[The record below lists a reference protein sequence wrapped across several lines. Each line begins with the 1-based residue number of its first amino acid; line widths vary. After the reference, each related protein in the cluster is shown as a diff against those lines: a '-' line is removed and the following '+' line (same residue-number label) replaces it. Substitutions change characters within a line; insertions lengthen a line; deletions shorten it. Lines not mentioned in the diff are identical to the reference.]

1 MKVKSKIMLEIN
13 EIKIRKTI
21 EEKYKE
27 NKWKK
32 KTFFSNDMVVY
43 LENLWDYIFLKP
55 LNEYMSLAS
64 FQYHTKLI
72 VILYISNKWP
82 K

>member
-32 KTFFSNDMVVY
+32 KTFFY
-43 LENLWDYIFLKP
+43 CEFWYP
-55 LNEYMSLAS
+55 
-64 FQYHTKLI
+64 
-72 VILYISNKWP
+72 
-82 K
+82 